1 MAGMTGASSNIG
13 CLETLPVARCWTECP
28 RSTRLGSVRL
38 YTRGC
43 IVYSV
48 YSGVIQEP
56 IYTIQNTMVQY
67 TLAYTR
73 GQYLGLAAFFAAL
86 HSGRQASAYRGT
98 CHSACT
104 SSIRERE
111 RRLPCQLFHLL
122 RQQRFSG
129 FSFEAL
135 TPG

>member
-13 CLETLPVARCWTECP
+13 WLETLPVARCWTECP

-43 IVYSV
+43 IVFSV

-56 IYTIQNTMVQY
+56 IYNSKYNGAIYSGVY
-67 TLAYTR
+67 KW
-73 GQYLGLAAFFAAL
+73 QYLGLAAFFAAL